1 MNVHLLQCFG
11 AAPGGGNAA
20 LVVENDHGSETARQQ
35 FARERQLQ
43 LLFIVQEALSNIR
56 KHAQASRVEVR
67 LADDQDFTLTVSDDG
82 VGFDVAAMPEKGE
95 NHVGLHIMRERAQ
108 RIDATFDVH
117 AAPGRGTTIELHLPR
132 EQRRAA

>member
-1 MNVHLLQCFG
+1 METTDKPITVMLVDDHALFRSGIRSLLQRHTEFSVVG
-11 AAPGGGNAA
+11 EAA
-20 LVVENDHGSETARQQ
+20 
-35 FARERQLQ
+35 
-43 LLFIVQEALSNIR
+43 
-56 KHAQASRVEVR
+56 
-67 LADDQDFTLTVSDDG
+67 DG